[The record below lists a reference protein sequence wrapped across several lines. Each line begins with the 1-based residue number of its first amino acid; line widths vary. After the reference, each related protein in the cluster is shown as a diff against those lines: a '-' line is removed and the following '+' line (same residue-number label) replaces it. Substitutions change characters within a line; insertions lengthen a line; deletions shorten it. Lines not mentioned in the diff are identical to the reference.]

1 MISRLSSFDVTTAV
15 VVVVVGVAFIASCQ
29 STSTLPEVD
38 SANIVYED
46 YDEGGE
52 VEAAQDLGEA
62 KKESGKRL
70 TTLAF
75 VKELKNV
82 TKEAGDFLKL
92 KCDVTGSVPA
102 TSIQVRRPP
111 GPTYT

>member
-1 MISRLSSFDVTTAV
+1 MMRISNVAMIIV
-15 VVVVVGVAFIASCQ
+15 VVVAAFVALCQ
-29 STSTLPEVD
+29 STPSSSTLPDVVD
-38 SANIVYED
+38 TTNILYED
-46 YDEGGE
+46 YDDDTADLD
-52 VEAAQDLGEA
+52 AAQDLGEA
-62 KKESGKRL
+62 KKDSGKRL

-102 TSIQVRRPP
+102 TSIQVRHLSNL
-111 GPTYT
+111 